1 MLDVGDDAPEVTAP
15 MATPE
20 AARETDRGSYTG
32 DDVSEFS
39 LAETL
44 KDGPVVLAFYP
55 GVYSRTCT
63 RELCELRDWKADL
76 ADLDAP
82 LYGVSV
88 DSPWSLLAF
97 VDEYDL
103 GYPLVSGFN
112 NDVIADFGVRRDGE
126 LLAGIADRAVFV
138 VDPDGTVAY
147 TWHATEP
154 LTFPDTDEVEAALAE
169 AAAEAT

>member
-1 MLDVGDDAPEVTAP
+1 MLEEGDEAPEVTAP
-15 MATPE
+15 MATPD
-20 AARETDRGSYTG
+20 AARETERGSYTS

-39 LAETL
+39 LSDAL
-44 KDGPVVLAFYP
+44 ADGPVVLAFYP
-55 GVYSRTCT
+55 GIYSRTCT

-76 ADLDAP
+76 ADTDAP

-97 VDEYDL
+97 IDEYDI

-112 NDVIADFGVRRDGE
+112 NDVIAEFGVRRE
-126 LLAGIADRAVFV
+126 ESIMRGIANRAVFV
-138 VDPDGTVAY
+138 VAPDGTVTY

-154 LTFPDTDEVEAALAE
+154 LTFPDTDEVEAAVASAVGSE
-169 AAAEAT
+169 